1 MDGLYLIP
9 ANSKRSMLIFGIFN
23 KFDLILFCSGVGT
36 SLFLVT
42 LVSLT
47 NTWITVL
54 ALLPGLISGFLVM
67 PIPYHHNILT
77 GLKAMY
83 EFFTT
88 RQKFVWRGWCY
99 SNGESNEKQIH

>member
-1 MDGLYLIP
+1 MDGFYLIP

-23 KFDLILFCSGVGT
+23 KFDLILFCSGVGI

-42 LVSLT
+42 IVSLT

-77 GLKAMY
+77 GLIAMY
-83 EFFTT
+83 EFYTT
-88 RQKFVWRGWCY
+88 RQKFIWRGWCFN
-99 SNGESNEKQIH
+99 NGESNAK